1 MHTHIKQLIIVFI
14 AAFFLNLLWENV
26 HSYLYVHYQGGTITE
41 LLLMKAALF
50 DAFVTLVAAVLY
62 IWVKPF
68 KNRLDVTLGG
78 LFAFAIGLELFA
90 LATLRWSYS
99 SWMPTLPCL
108 DVGITPI
115 IQLAL
120 LAYIS
125 FRVAGLLK
133 KDKIR

>member
-1 MHTHIKQLIIVFI
+1 MHTRIKQLGIVFV

-41 LLLMKAALF
+41 LILMKAALF
-50 DAFVTLVAAVLY
+50 DAFVTTIAAILY
-62 IWVKPF
+62 LWVRPF
-68 KNRLDVTLGG
+68 RSRLDVTLVG
-78 LFAFAIGLELFA
+78 LVAFAIGLELFA

-108 DVGITPI
+108 DVGVTPI

-125 FRVAGLLK
+125 FRFAGLSK
-133 KDKIR
+133 KANIR